1 MTSFIDTLRFNEQ
14 GLIPAIVQDVLDGTV
29 LMMAWMN
36 KASLEKTL
44 ETGETWFWSRS
55 RQELWHKGAT
65 SGHIQRVDSV
75 RYDCD
80 EDVLLVTVEQV
91 GDIACHLNERSCF
104 HRLDDQKS
112 LPPADMLSQVYRVIQ
127 ERKQTPSEKSY
138 TSQLLAAG
146 DNKILKKIGEE
157 GAEVVM
163 ASKDG
168 ISERIAEEVADLWY
182 HTLVLL
188 AHHDMDILDVY
199 QVLKKRRK

>member
-1 MTSFIDTLRFNEQ
+1 MSSFIETLRFNEQ

-36 KASLEKTL
+36 EASLKKTL

-65 SGHIQRVDSV
+65 SGHIQRVESV

-91 GDIACHLNERSCF
+91 GAIACHLNERSCF
-104 HRLDDQKS
+104 HRLDGLKS

-127 ERKQTPSEKSY
+127 ERKETASEKSY

-146 DNKILKKIGEE
+146 DNKILKKVGEE
-157 GAEVVM
+157 SAEVIM

-168 ISERIAEEVADLWY
+168 IPERIAEEVADLWY

>member
-1 MTSFIDTLRFNEQ
+1 MSSFIETLRFNEQ
-14 GLIPAIVQDVLDGTV
+14 GLIPAIIQDVLDGTV

-36 KASLEKTL
+36 QASLKKTL

-65 SGHIQRVDSV
+65 SGHIQRVESV

-80 EDVLLVTVEQV
+80 KDVLLVTVEQV
-91 GDIACHLNERSCF
+91 GAIACHLNQRSCF
-104 HRLDDQKS
+104 HLLDGLKS

-127 ERKQTPSEKSY
+127 ERKETPSEKSY

-146 DNKILKKIGEE
+146 DNKILKKVGEE
-157 GAEVVM
+157 SAEVIM

-168 ISERIAEEVADLWY
+168 IPERIAEEVADLWY
-182 HTLVLL
+182 HSLVLL